1 MVNITLKPNPKNPY
15 EGLVCTYLKEFAS
28 PALAKRIN
36 EGTKTLAQ
44 CWNYVTSEARKQA
57 KNGCACIAD
66 DAVYGWI
73 MHFFEEDEIKGEA
86 YDKAQAVKVATS
98 ETAEEKP
105 EPKIEKVTA
114 KPKRAKEAAPGLDQ
128 ISFESLFG

>member
-1 MVNITLKPNPKNPY
+1 MVNITLKPNPNNPY

-44 CWNYVTSEARKQA
+44 CWNYVTTEARKQA

-73 MHFFEEDEIKGEA
+73 MHFFEEDDIKGEA

-98 ETAEEKP
+98 DAAEEKP
-105 EPKIEKVTA
+105 ELKIEKAVA
-114 KPKRAKEAAPGLDQ
+114 KPKRAKDAALGLDQ

>member
-1 MVNITLKPNPKNPY
+1 MVNINLKPNPENSY

-57 KNGCACIAD
+57 NNGCACIAD

-73 MHFFEEDEIKGEA
+73 IHFFEEDEIKGA
-86 YDKAQAVKVATS
+86 NYDKAQAVKV
-98 ETAEEKP
+98 TASDKP
-105 EPKIEKVTA
+105 KPAIEKFST
-114 KPKRAKEAAPGLDQ
+114 KPNRAKNAESGFEQ
-128 ISFESLFG
+128 ISFESLFGG